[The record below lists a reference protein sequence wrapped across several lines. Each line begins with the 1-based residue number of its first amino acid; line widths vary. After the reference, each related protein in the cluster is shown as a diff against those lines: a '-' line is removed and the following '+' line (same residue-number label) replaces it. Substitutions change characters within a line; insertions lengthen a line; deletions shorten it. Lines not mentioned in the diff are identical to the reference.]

1 MNIRKLSKW
10 VRRVVMFPFVLAIW
24 LLGGIVIVGLVAP
37 FDWLINPDKWNGF
50 ERKNFRGKDIKNG

>member
-24 LLGGIVIVGLVAP
+24 LVGGIVIVGLVAP

-50 ERKNFRGKDIKNG
+50 ERKDRKNG